1 VNSDIPMNEIVF
13 YSSTGVAVLTIKNVK
28 SNQAIDITSLS
39 SGIYQCV
46 AKTGESLLVRQFSK
60 Q

>member
-1 VNSDIPMNEIVF
+1 MNEIVF